1 MIEVSHLCKRYGDT
15 LALDDASFSV
25 ETGSICGLL
34 GPNGAGKSTTMNIMT
49 GCLAATSGEVRYDG
63 KEIYADMAVAKKMI
77 GYLPEQPPLY
87 PDMTPWEYLVFVGR
101 AKGLK
106 RADAEIAAAAAGGAC
121 GIDAVGDRL
130 IKHLSKGYKQRVG
143 IAQALIGS
151 PEVIILDEPTVG
163 LDPRQIIE
171 IRDLIRTLA
180 ERRTVVISSHILSE
194 IRALCDQIVIISKG
208 RLVADDTPEQLESR
222 LAGSRTTSLVVRT
235 DVASVLPRIAAL
247 SGVANAEQA
256 PLAAPDA
263 NDGCIRINVVAEAA
277 TDIRESLF
285 RMLAANSIPVLEMF
299 TTHATLEDVFIELT
313 ENDAQALR
321 ISSKDDDS
329 APPYDANGSDTA
341 LDAASE
347 SGTAPNSAPDAG
359 APNGTD
365 VNPRKED

>member
-1 MIEVSHLCKRYGDT
+1 MIEVSHLRKRYGDT
-15 LALDDASFSV
+15 LALYDVSFTV

-101 AKGLK
+101 AKGMK
-106 RADAEIAAAAAGGAC
+106 RADAEIAAVAASSAC

-151 PEVIILDEPTVG
+151 PEVVILDEPTVG

-208 RLVADDTPEQLESR
+208 RLVADDTPAQLESR

-235 DVASVLPRIAAL
+235 DPASVLSRIEAL
-247 SGVANAEQA
+247 PGVASAEQA
-256 PLAAPDA
+256 PLATPDA
-263 NDGCIRINVVAEAA
+263 AAGCIRIDVVAEGE

-285 RMLAANSIPVLEMF
+285 RVLAANSIPVLEMA

-313 ENDAQALR
+313 ENDTQVPQAN
-321 ISSKDDDS
+321 SEEGGSVSPDDAPETDPAPQADAPRS
-329 APPYDANGSDTA
+329 ADGDPG
-341 LDAASE
+341 
-347 SGTAPNSAPDAG
+347 
-359 APNGTD
+359 
-365 VNPRKED
+365 KEG